1 MCNLHLEGILFIQID
16 NIDYYYSQI
25 DLEIDNESFDYNIED
40 VDYIKNLFETI
51 KSYLLEKFNEKW
63 REYIVEIL
71 LRYHSNG
78 LISR

>member
-71 LRYHSNG
+71 LRYHSND
-78 LISR
+78 LISG

>member
-40 VDYIKNLFETI
+40 VDYIKNLFETT

-71 LRYHSNG
+71 LRYHSND
-78 LISR
+78 LISG